1 MNFESIY
8 TLSSLRARC
17 RKALLTTRLA
27 NRWLTLT
34 TRLYCNSLLLLA
46 LLLLNC
52 SNRNLDKL
60 QRVQNNLA
68 RVVCNSSRLTPA
80 EPLLRSLHWLSV
92 CQRIDYKLTNLCYL
106 AISFHQPVYLAHLIR
121 PIQSVAFV
129 MIINTEFYFRSP
141 AQHRHCCSSFLYR
154 GTKTLEL
161 STTELSDCSIRKN
174 FLRTFL
180 FSL

>member
-80 EPLLRSLHWLSV
+80 EPLLRSLHWLPV
-92 CQRIDYKLTNLCYL
+92 RQRIDYRLANLCYL

-121 PIQSVAFV
+121 PYSQSRSLRSSTQRIFTKKTNYFQMRKFSISSA
-129 MIINTEFYFRSP
+129 ILTE
-141 AQHRHCCSSFLYR
+141 
-154 GTKTLEL
+154 
-161 STTELSDCSIRKN
+161 N
-174 FLRTFL
+174 FI
-180 FSL
+180 